1 MGSISWTLWRVG
13 CLSFAASKFVAAK
26 MAYDEKVKKK
36 LGRAVR
42 DSIIDSVHNGTID
55 SAKMKDIAFKLHEH
69 VGGRHVIR
77 TISGGKPCD
86 SVEMRAILC
95 DWWAKDLCRKE
106 LSREEAVQ
114 KLVNIFEHNDLGLR
128 PLADQLKNIME
139 REERDSGYRVTIE
152 SRRPSIRSPGN
163 KRDTTCLSAFAKVV
177 KRHKKMCISTIAI
190 VVIVLVIAFVIF
202 PALQPDDPS
211 GTTPGYNSTTES
223 PESSSLTSTSTT
235 TTTATTTTTT
245 PDFMTISPFYPTETV
260 PHMPPGEYSTDPS

>member
-1 MGSISWTLWRVG
+1 
-13 CLSFAASKFVAAK
+13 
-26 MAYDEKVKKK
+26 MAYEEKVKKK
-36 LGRAVR
+36 LGTAVR

-55 SAKMKDIAFKLHEH
+55 SAKMKDIAYKLHER
-69 VGGRHVIR
+69 VGGNHMIR

-95 DWWAKDLCRKE
+95 DWWAEDLCRKE

-139 REERDSGYRVTIE
+139 DEERDSGYRVTME
-152 SRRPSIRSPGN
+152 PRRPSIGSPGN
-163 KRDTTCLSAFAKVV
+163 KRDATCLSAFAKVV
-177 KRHKKMCISTIAI
+177 KRHKKMSLCISFITIVAI
-190 VVIVLVIAFVIF
+190 ALVIAFVIVPF
-202 PALQPDDPS
+202 FQPDDPS

-223 PESSSLTSTSTT
+223 SESSTSTSTSTT
-235 TTTATTTTTT
+235 TSITTTTTSTTSTTTTTT